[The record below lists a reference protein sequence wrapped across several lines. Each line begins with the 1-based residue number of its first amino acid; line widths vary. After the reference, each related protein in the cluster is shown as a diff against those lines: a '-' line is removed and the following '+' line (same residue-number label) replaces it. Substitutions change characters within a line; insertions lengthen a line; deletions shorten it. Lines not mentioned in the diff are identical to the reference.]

1 MRDKDKVYYGKIILA
16 IITGIV
22 CGILNGIF
30 NPPFEGKYGAI
41 LGICMLFA
49 TYPITVYG
57 LAIDLDAVGGRRSA
71 FTSGLL
77 QFFFLWIVVWTLTF
91 SIIRI

>member
-30 NPPFEGKYGAI
+30 NPPFEGKFGAI
-41 LGICMLFA
+41 LGISMLFA

-57 LAIDLDAVGGRRSA
+57 LGIDLDEVGGRRSA

-77 QFFFLWIVVWTLTF
+77 QFFMVWIVVWVITF
-91 SIIRI
+91 QIIRI